1 MLQNAKPILTTRKFL
16 GIDNTVEDPSRIPPG
31 EESFLTEGLNI
42 DIDDTKMPHRRGG
55 YGEPVY
61 RASRIHSLFSYSGVV
76 LFVQGTDLKK
86 LMADYSASV
95 VRSAVGEARMSY
107 VGVQERIYYT
117 NSSVI
122 AYVKDGVSYEFPEP
136 NQTFKSRMK
145 AGQLIE
151 WFNGRLYVAR
161 GGVLWYS
168 GPMYPGVTDERR
180 NFKNLGGYI
189 TMLRAVLDGLYV
201 SNEKKTFFLPG
212 SDPGEMSLQE
222 VSDEPAIF
230 GTDVKVDGSAVGR
243 NVQPGPVVLWL
254 SESGIS
260 VGLPGGKVF
269 SPNGHYAPPV
279 LYPGA
284 ATAALN
290 RFGFYQYIVSQKT
303 FPNIVIDSG
312 DGFSLS
318 GSMEAGL
325 S

>member
-1 MLQNAKPILTTRKFL
+1 MIGNAKEIFTIRKFL
-16 GIDNTVEDPSRIPPG
+16 GINNVDDPSRIPPG
-31 EESFLTEGLNI
+31 ESSFLTEARNV

-76 LFVQGTDLKK
+76 LFVQGTDLKR
-86 LMADYSASV
+86 LTATYSGGL
-95 VRSAVGEARMSY
+95 VRANVGEARMSY
-107 VGVQERIYYT
+107 AGVQDRIYYT

-168 GPMYPGVTDERR
+168 DPMYPGVTDERR

-189 TMLRAVLDGLYV
+189 TMLRAVQDGLYV
-201 SNEKKTFFLPG
+201 SNGKKTVFLAG
-212 SDPGEMSLQE
+212 LDPGDMALRE
-222 VSDEPAIF
+222 VSDEPAIL
-230 GTDVKVDGSAVGR
+230 GTDIKVDGSAVGR
-243 NVQPGPVVLWL
+243 NVLPGPVIMWL
-254 SESGIS
+254 SESGVS
-260 VGLPGGKVF
+260 VGLPEGKVF

-279 LYPGA
+279 PYPGA
-284 ATAALN
+284 ATTALN
-290 RFGFYQYIVSQKT
+290 RFGFYQYIVSQKS
-303 FPNIVIDSG
+303 FPDVLVDAV
-312 DGFSLS
+312 DGLSSS
-318 GSMEAGL
+318 GSMEASL
-325 S
+325 P